1 MKHHDQ
7 IFRILKLPIHRSQ
20 LTAVYARNLPR
31 YTGKCNRNLNLVT
44 LMWEPLWSL
53 NFRCASFQD
62 HKRWKNEIKVVLKN
76 VANGGIINSNFSFAN
91 QIQRNMNGISK
102 KLSPVWF
109 VFSKVKYNGEFLPY
123 VFHHE
128 QDCNY
133 VVHWSGTVHC
143 YLTDSNMIG
152 PKFKCHTWL
161 LIDTHF
167 IWKICNWWANG
178 RLECGTSVY
187 RLRCSPQIW
196 RRFSADNGWHFFK
209 WTFNLKMKNCYS
221 RKSWR
226 ITVLSRIASISRG

>member
-196 RRFSADNGWHFFK
+196 RRFSADNG
-209 WTFNLKMKNCYS
+209 
-221 RKSWR
+221 
-226 ITVLSRIASISRG
+226 